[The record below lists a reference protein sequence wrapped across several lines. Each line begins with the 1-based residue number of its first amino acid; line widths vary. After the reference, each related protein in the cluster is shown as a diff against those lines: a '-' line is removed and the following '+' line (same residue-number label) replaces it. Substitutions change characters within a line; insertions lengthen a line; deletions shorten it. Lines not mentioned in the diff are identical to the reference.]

1 MNEKNR
7 LHKPARVYQMHFAAD
22 FFTKDYKIKT
32 LWLLP
37 KSFLYYHQH
46 KSRNK
51 YAPERDD
58 YKPFFPKR
66 QGDGDDS
73 ARRRGDYAGRREK
86 YRGENHRAKHGIWYI
101 IQK

>member
-37 KSFLYYHQH
+37 KNFFILPSAQEP
-46 KSRNK
+46 KQVCSR
-51 YAPERDD
+51 
-58 YKPFFPKR
+58 
-66 QGDGDDS
+66 
-73 ARRRGDYAGRREK
+73 ARRL
-86 YRGENHRAKHGIWYI
+86 
-101 IQK
+101 

>member
-37 KSFLYYHQH
+37 KSFFIL
-46 KSRNK
+46 
-51 YAPERDD
+51 P
-58 YKPFFPKR
+58 
-66 QGDGDDS
+66 S
-73 ARRRGDYAGRREK
+73 AQEP
-86 YRGENHRAKHGIWYI
+86 
-101 IQK
+101 